1 MNPFYENKQEG
12 FHCFQSDNLTFPA
25 HLHSAAELVF
35 VQKGSL
41 TVTVQDQ
48 TKTLFENEIA
58 LIFPD
63 LVHGYVTSCSS
74 SSCLCTFSPGRS
86 KDYYHIF
93 RTQQPASPFF
103 LCGTQ
108 NKDIPFAFSRMLSC
122 AKDSPVISEAWLH
135 LILAH
140 LLEEAVLIPRDSRDD
155 TEISYR
161 LISYVSSHFQE
172 PLTLDG
178 IAQEL
183 HFNKYY
189 ISRVFTRKLHC
200 GFSAYVNRLR
210 LDYAAHELRST
221 DHTVTEI
228 WQEAGFESQKTFN
241 RAFLSCYGVTPTHY
255 RKTQSLQA

>member
-1 MNPFYENKQEG
+1 MRPFYEDKQEG
-12 FHCFQSDNLTFPA
+12 FRCFTADHLTFPA

-35 VQKGSL
+35 VQEGSL
-41 TVTVQDQ
+41 IVTVQEQ
-48 TKTLFENEIA
+48 SKTLSANEIA

-63 LVHGYVTSCSS
+63 MVHSYETARTSTICI
-74 SSCLCTFSPGRS
+74 CIFSPGQT

-93 RTQQPASPFF
+93 RTQQPVSPFF

-108 NKDIPFAFSRMLSC
+108 NADIPFAFSRMLAC
-122 AKDSPVISEAWLH
+122 AQDAPAVSEAWLH
-135 LILAH
+135 LILAY
-140 LLEEAVLIPRDSRDD
+140 LFEEAALIPRDSRDD

-161 LISYVSSHFQE
+161 LISYVSNHFQE
-172 PLTLDG
+172 PLTLDS

-210 LDYAAHELRST
+210 LDYAAHQLRST

-255 RKTQSLQA
+255 RKAQSSET